1 MNFESGSVDR
11 RKFFLVLAGIVILMG
26 VVFVFRFL
34 WAFNSV
40 NVENVSLLNKVAKYI
55 NYGAVPPGLL
65 PIDKDYEMPK
75 KEEARF
81 DLLFLGIRGEDP
93 ENPEAGNLLADSIMI
108 FSYDSATQKASLI
121 SIPRDFYVKIP
132 KTGKKEKINTVYALG
147 LEQGKPVIFPKEL
160 LSRVTGIYIDKV
172 IVADFKTFEDLI
184 KLSGGIQIYLNKP
197 FVEKQQWGYEFSLP
211 AGLNTLD
218 SEQALYYVRS
228 RFSTSDFDRA
238 RRQQDVLFALKS
250 KFASIGLLKDPLKL
264 NSVIKILEKRIKTDI
279 GPIDVPRLV
288 NLANSAS
295 NLKVQRY
302 VISTENLVYEGH
314 ENETYVLL
322 PKGDSLDEIKKIFQD
337 IIK

>member
-1 MNFESGSVDR
+1 MI
-11 RKFFLVLAGIVILMG
+11 LTGIVVVMG

-40 NVENVSLLNKVAKYI
+40 NVENSSLLNKVANYI
-55 NYGAVPPGLL
+55 NHGDVPPGLL
-65 PIDKDYEMPK
+65 PIDKEYEMPK
-75 KEEARF
+75 KEDTRF
-81 DLLFLGIRGEDP
+81 DLLFLGIRGQDP
-93 ENPEAGNLLADSIMI
+93 ENPEAGNLLADSIMV
-108 FSYDSATQKASLI
+108 FSYDTSTQKASLI
-121 SIPRDFYVKIP
+121 SIPRDLYIKIP
-132 KTGKKEKINTVYALG
+132 RTDKKEKINTAYVLG
-147 LEQGKPVIFPKEL
+147 LERGKPVSFPKEL
-160 LSRVTGIYIDKV
+160 FSRLTGVYIDKV
-172 IVADFKTFEDLI
+172 VVADFRAFEDLI

-238 RRQQDVLFALKS
+238 KRQQDVLFALKS

-264 NSVIKILEKRIKTDI
+264 NSVIKILEKRVKTDI
-279 GPIDVPRLV
+279 GPIDIPKLA

-314 ENETYVLL
+314 ENGAYVLL
-322 PKGDSLDEIKKIFQD
+322 PKGDNLDEIKKLFQK
-337 IIK
+337 IVE